1 MQQLIQN
8 LKTGE
13 LTLESVPEP
22 MVFDQ
27 FVLVKNHFSVISAG
41 TEKSKMDLAKKNL
54 LQKALARPDL
64 VKQVWKKLKTEGLA
78 KTYQTVNAKLDAPS
92 PLGYSSAG
100 VVEEVGVLVEG
111 ILPGDR
117 VACAGAGYANHADFV
132 CIPKNLVVKIP
143 DEVSLEEAAFT
154 TIGAIAMQG
163 VRLAKPE
170 LGECFLVLGLG
181 LIGQIAIQILM
192 ANGCQVIGFDPDPW
206 KREIAK
212 SFGCVVAQSS
222 EQIKLL
228 SDAMTNKR
236 GVDGTLICA
245 SAASNEPIETT
256 GEVTRSKGRVV
267 IVGVV
272 GMNIPRDIY
281 FKKEISL
288 VVSRSYGPGRY
299 DPLYEEGGADYPYD
313 YVRFTEKRNME
324 SFLNLIAQKKVN
336 LQSLITHRFDFANA
350 IAAYGVLEH
359 PTEKKFLGIVLQ
371 YRKEQTT
378 KEIKN
383 IPLALKKQIG
393 KINVS
398 CLGCGNYATA
408 SILPILK
415 NKPNVKFQVV
425 MSATGRTAESVAK
438 KYGFEKSVA
447 SAEEA
452 MTDATDLVVIMTR
465 HNSHAGLIVEALK
478 AGKHVFVEKPLAIS
492 MMQFEEVKA
501 ALEANTQS
509 HFLVGF
515 NRRFSPLTTKLKTFL
530 KEVNAPKM
538 INIRVNAG
546 QIPSEHWI
554 QDPEVGGGRIVG
566 ELCHFVD
573 LAQCIVDSEIVSVNA
588 NSICDDSRSVI
599 LQDNVQVTLKFKDG
613 SLASI
618 IYTSEGSP
626 KMTKEHVEVFS
637 GGRSASID
645 DFKVLHLFGD
655 KKEIIKWTKQDKGQ
669 ESMMTQ
675 FLVGLSTQYALVDRA
690 CLLMTSYATLC
701 VIESLRTGCANL
713 MERV

>member
-8 LKTGE
+8 LKSGE
-13 LTLESVPEP
+13 LTLESVPKP

-27 FVLVKNHFSVISAG
+27 FVLVKNYFSVISAG
-41 TEKSKMDLAKKNL
+41 TEKSKMELAKKNL

-64 VKQVWKKLKTEGLA
+64 VKQVWKKLKTEGFA

-100 VVEEVGVLVEG
+100 IVEEVGVLVEG

-132 CIPKNLVVKIP
+132 CVPKNLVVKIP

-154 TIGAIAMQG
+154 TIGTIAMQG

-181 LIGQIAIQILM
+181 FIGQITLQILM

-212 SFGCVVAQSS
+212 SFGCVVAENS
-222 EQIKLL
+222 EHIKSF
-228 SDAMTNKR
+228 SDTMTNKR

-299 DPLYEEGGADYPYD
+299 DPHYEEGGADYPYD

-324 SFLNLIAQKKVN
+324 SFLSLVAQKKIN
-336 LQSLITHRFDFANA
+336 LQALITHRFDFADA
-350 IAAYGVLEH
+350 ITAYGVLEH
-359 PTEKKFLGIVLQ
+359 PTEKKFLGIVLK
-371 YRKEQTT
+371 YAGEQLA
-378 KEIKN
+378 KEIKSM
-383 IPLALKKQIG
+383 PLALKKQEG
-393 KINVS
+393 KINIS

-415 NKPNVKFQVV
+415 NEPNVKLQAV

-438 KYGFEKSVA
+438 KFGFEKSVA
-447 SAEEA
+447 FVEEA
-452 MTDATDLVVIMTR
+452 MTDATDLVMIMTR
-465 HNSHAGLIVEALK
+465 HNSHADLVSRALK

-492 MMQFEEVKA
+492 MTQFEEVKV
-501 ALEANTQS
+501 ALENNTHS
-509 HFLVGF
+509 HFLIGF
-515 NRRFSPLTTKLKTFL
+515 NRRFSPLTIKLKEFF
-530 KEVNAPKM
+530 KEVHAPKM
-538 INIRVNAG
+538 IIIRVNAG
-546 QIPSEHWI
+546 RIPLEHWI
-554 QDPEVGGGRIVG
+554 QDPEVGGGRIIG
-566 ELCHFVD
+566 ELCHFID
-573 LAQCIVDSEIVSVNA
+573 LANCIADSEISSVNA
-588 NSICDDSRSVI
+588 ACISDKSRPLI
-599 LQDNVQVTLKFKDG
+599 LQDNVQVSLKFKDG

-618 IYTSEGSP
+618 IYTNEGSS
-626 KMTKEHVEVFS
+626 KMAKEYIEVFS
-637 GGRSASID
+637 GGRSAVID
-645 DFKVLHLFGD
+645 DFKELHLFNQ
-655 KKEIIKWTKQDKGQ
+655 KKERVKLSRQDKGQ
-669 ESMMTQ
+669 EAMMVA
-675 FLVGLSTQYALVDRA
+675 FLNSLASDAALVSREN
-690 CLLMTSYATLC
+690 LLSTSYATLC
-701 VIESLRTGCANL
+701 AVETLSQKQGFNL
-713 MERV
+713 